1 LAISSSAPKPVV
13 VLSLDRLARHVAQ
26 LSPAARIPILVVRM
40 RRLKHVAWRQGR
52 QAARLLERQYVQS
65 FTDVTSRVL
74 RREDLIA
81 HDRGSEY
88 FVAALLAPARSNG
101 LSAVP
106 ADCRTTLARLA
117 SAMESTAEIQAE
129 SGWTIVAGASL
140 DFDLPA
146 AIDAALERGAYER
159 AHSDFFGT
167 LAHEL
172 RTPLTSIRGYLETL
186 SEESLDRETMQRF
199 LRTAQ
204 AEALRMER
212 LLDGLFDSALLEVR
226 VPVLEQQGSQLDE
239 AVDAAIATIAPMATA
254 KRTVISLLICDRR
267 TVVLGK
273 DQLTQVLV
281 NVLENAVKHGRD
293 AGRIFIVAFDAG
305 DRFAEIRVDDDGQG
319 VPVEERDSI
328 FAAARRGKRAQ
339 GEGRGLGLA
348 VVRLLIDR
356 VGGSVEVGDSR
367 FGGASFT
374 IRLPLV
380 DVEAPPPAA

>member
-1 LAISSSAPKPVV
+1 
-13 VLSLDRLARHVAQ
+13 
-26 LSPAARIPILVVRM
+26 M
-40 RRLKHVAWRQGR
+40 
-52 QAARLLERQYVQS
+52 QS

>member
-1 LAISSSAPKPVV
+1 
-13 VLSLDRLARHVAQ
+13 LDT
-26 LSPAARIPILVVRM
+26 AARIPILVVRM
-40 RRLKHVAWRQGR
+40 RRLKHVAWRQGP
-52 QAARLLERQYVQS
+52 QAARTLERQYVQS
-65 FTDVTSRVL
+65 FKDVASRIL

-88 FVAALLAPARSNG
+88 FVSALLAPARSNG
-101 LSAVP
+101 TSAVP

-117 SAMESTAEIQAE
+117 SAMESTAEVQAE
-129 SGWTIVAGASL
+129 SGWTIVGGANV

-159 AHSDFFGT
+159 AHSGFFAT

-199 LRTAQ
+199 LQTAQ

-212 LLDGLFDSALLEVR
+212 LLDGLFDSALLEAR
-226 VPVLEQQGSQLDE
+226 MPLLEQQSSRLQE
-239 AVDAAIATIAPMATA
+239 ALDAALDTIAPMATA
-254 KRTVISLLICDRR
+254 KRTVISHLICDNR
-267 TVVLGK
+267 TVTLGK

-293 AGRIFIVAFDAG
+293 GGRIFIVAFDAG
-305 DRFAEIRVDDDGQG
+305 DRFVEIRIDDDGQG
-319 VPVEERDSI
+319 VPIEERDDI

-348 VVRLLIDR
+348 VVRLLLDR
-356 VGGSVEVGDSR
+356 IGGSVEVGDSR

-374 IRLPLV
+374 IRLPLSGV
-380 DVEAPPPAA
+380 AEPPPAA